1 MERKEEEIKSRGT
14 ESLSDEELW
23 FSASAANDLHTYDAY
38 AAYRRFKRHTA
49 APRVSL
55 NRRWRWLYGAAAV
68 ILLLVVG
75 GVAYYQ
81 GGQGVK
87 SGFADI
93 VVEAPPGSSTK
104 LTLPDGSQVWLNA
117 GSRIAY
123 SQGFGLTGR
132 ELRFEGEGYFEV
144 RKNDDLP
151 FAVRTAD
158 VDVTV
163 VGTRFDFRNYPADE
177 EVIVS
182 LLDGKVAVDNR
193 IRDMETRYL
202 KPSDRMV
209 LNKRTGE
216 MTITTTEVQ
225 TAVEWTRGVLYF
237 DEILLPDIVRE
248 LKRTYDVEI
257 EIRNGTLETERFYGV
272 FDKRKQDIREILDSF
287 RRTGRLDYVEEKDGT
302 FILQ

>member
-23 FSASAANDLHTYDAY
+23 FSASAANDLHAYDAY

-132 ELRFEGEGYFEV
+132 ELPLAITEYNIGGTTDQPFQHRFSYLAGLMNAELMRLWQLPENKVIFANYWHILNGFWGAYRSDDATGKIT
-144 RKNDDLP
+144 RKQATLP
-151 FAVRTAD
+151 FFEAWAK
-158 VDVTV
+158 
-163 VGTRFDFRNYPADE
+163 FRGSEIVQSEITGAPRIEAESASGLTFLQSSRHITPAPAC
-177 EVIVS
+177 ICFS
-182 LLDGKVAVDNR
+182 TFPALLHA
-193 IRDMETRYL
+193 
-202 KPSDRMV
+202 
-209 LNKRTGE
+209 
-216 MTITTTEVQ
+216 
-225 TAVEWTRGVLYF
+225 RG
-237 DEILLPDIVRE
+237 
-248 LKRTYDVEI
+248 
-257 EIRNGTLETERFYGV
+257 
-272 FDKRKQDIREILDSF
+272 
-287 RRTGRLDYVEEKDGT
+287 RRTRLS
-302 FILQ
+302 LSRL